1 MPCGSMPGHEF
12 RCEQCGKGAN
22 YRFCG
27 NDCFKAYSRTRVGIE
42 CAICRYR
49 GELLPPGGHSSNR
62 ICPECRNDPA
72 NVGWRRTPRHE
83 RNGFD
88 ADVFEAAATA
98 IEQVQSRAYRA
109 GKAISIVR
117 LMAGGDSSAR
127 IAELVGC
134 SVPYVKK
141 VAAYWNRETNG
152 LLSKIRTEAR
162 RDAKKDTMPVA
173 YSRDPVDSTRKDRR
187 AMVRISGQRP
197 VRLKRTTDR

>member
-1 MPCGSMPGHEF
+1 MPGHDF

-83 RNGFD
+83 RNGFE
-88 ADVFEAAATA
+88 ADLFEAADTA
-98 IEQVQSRAYRA
+98 IDQVESRPYRNETA
-109 GKAISIVR
+109 LSIVR
-117 LMAGGDSSAR
+117 FIAGGMMYKEISS
-127 IAELVGC
+127 IIGC
-134 SVPYVKK
+134 SDRYVRY
-141 VAAYWNRETNG
+141 VRGFWDNETGG
-152 LLSKIRTEAR
+152 LLSKIRKEA
-162 RDAKKDTMPVA
+162 KSGSMPVA

-187 AMVRISGQRP
+187 AMVRVPGQRT
-197 VRLKRTTDR
+197 VRLKRTTDC